1 MHFVWKMSSILSR
14 PQCANIPQKNRS
26 QVFPLTGF
34 YPEALKDSRVLSSP
48 GWVSRRAA
56 GRAAGHREPI
66 SALTSL
72 GFSGS
77 FSNAARTFKCCYDQY
92 KLYIHITH
100 NLNTFRLYSFNHYPC
115 DKSESIRSRN
125 LVIPPTHATFRSRV
139 WSYSEKAWAYV
150 QNGITQRGRLEDG
163 DMTSSE
169 GELSC
174 LHTPIP
180 ELCNAILNTCQM
192 PSRFY
197 IIPSNVNKS
206 QIHIYQNR

>member
-1 MHFVWKMSSILSR
+1 MHFVWKMSSILSW

-34 YPEALKDSRVLSSP
+34 YPEALEDSRVLSSP

-56 GRAAGHREPI
+56 GRAAGHIKPI

-92 KLYIHITH
+92 KWYIHNKPCH

-115 DKSESIRSRN
+115 DKGESIRSRN

-139 WSYSEKAWAYV
+139 WSSAVRIGVIWWHRTESTFHDHICATAWHSP
-150 QNGITQRGRLEDG
+150 RG
-163 DMTSSE
+163 
-169 GELSC
+169 SC
-174 LHTPIP
+174 IG
-180 ELCNAILNTCQM
+180 
-192 PSRFY
+192 S
-197 IIPSNVNKS
+197 V
-206 QIHIYQNR
+206 